1 MSTPEYDVVIRGG
14 TVIDGSGRPGFD
26 ADVAVREGRIV
37 ELGEARGRGREEIDA
52 RHQIVTP
59 GFVDIHTH
67 YDGQATWDA
76 QLAPSSLHGVT
87 TVVMGN
93 CGVGFAPVRP
103 EHHDLLVELM
113 EGVED
118 IPGTALHEGLDWK
131 WESFGDYLDAL
142 ARVRHDIDVA
152 AQLPHS
158 PLRVYVMGQR
168 GADRE
173 PASEAE
179 LAQMQE
185 LVREALAAGA
195 LGLSTSRNITH
206 RTSRGAPIP
215 TYDAQASELIALA
228 AALGRTGRG
237 VLQVVSDFRDQES
250 ELELMRQMAKAS
262 GRPLSFS
269 MLQADHAPEAWRTQ
283 LARLSAF
290 VDEGLPMT
298 AQVCGRPTGTLLGL
312 ESSMHPFIRHA
323 SYREIA
329 HLPLAERV
337 REMRTPERRHRI
349 LAEETASRS
358 RRGRMFAEGY
368 HKMFRLGDPPDYEPG
383 PEASIAAL
391 AERSGRPA
399 KEILYDILLENDGH
413 ELLYFPLSN
422 YSYNDL
428 EAAREMMQH
437 EHALLGLGDGGAHV
451 GVICDAS
458 NTTYYLAHWTRDR
471 TRGPKLELP
480 WVVRKQTRDTA
491 RAVGLY
497 DRGVIERGMKADLNV
512 IDMDRLAL
520 RPPYMMHD
528 LPAGG
533 RRLLQAAQG
542 YSATLVSG
550 QVTYRDGA
558 PTGALPGAV
567 VRGAQAPKEESA

>member
-1 MSTPEYDVVIRGG
+1 MRAPDYDVVIRGG
-14 TVIDGSGRPGFD
+14 TVIDGTGAPGFE
-26 ADVAVREGRIV
+26 ADVAIRDGTILEVGQVRGV
-37 ELGEARGRGREEIDA
+37 GREEIDA

-67 YDGQATWDA
+67 YDGQATWDS

-87 TVVMGN
+87 TIVMGN

-103 EHHDLLVELM
+103 EHHALLVELM

-118 IPGTALHEGLDWK
+118 IPGTALHEGLRWE
-131 WESFGDYLDAL
+131 WESFGEYLDAL
-142 ARVRHDIDVA
+142 ERVPHDIDVA

-173 PASEAE
+173 PASELE
-179 LAQMQE
+179 LAQMAE
-185 LVREALAAGA
+185 LVREAVAAGA
-195 LGLSTSRNITH
+195 LGLSTSRNIAH

-228 AALGRTGRG
+228 SALGQTGRG
-237 VLQVVSDFRDQES
+237 VLQVVSDFRNQDA
-250 ELELMRQMAKAS
+250 ELELMQQMAKAS

-269 MLQADHAPEAWRTQ
+269 MLQSDHAPEAWRAQ
-283 LARLSAF
+283 LARLSEF
-290 VDEGLPMT
+290 VDAGLEMT

-323 SYREIA
+323 SYRQIA

-337 REMRTPERRHRI
+337 RELRRPERRHAI
-349 LAEETASRS
+349 LSEETESRS

-368 HKMFRLGDPPDYEPG
+368 HKMFRLGDPPDYEP
-383 PEASIAAL
+383 PAEASIAAL
-391 AERSGRPA
+391 AERTGRPA
-399 KEILYDILLENDGH
+399 KELVYDILLEKDGR

-422 YSYNDL
+422 YSYTAL
-428 EAAREMMQH
+428 EAAREMMEH

-458 NTTYYLAHWTRDR
+458 NTTYYLTHWTRDR

-491 RAVGLY
+491 YAVGLR
-497 DRGVIERGMKADLNV
+497 DRGVIARGRKADLNV
-512 IDMDRLAL
+512 IDLDRLTL
-520 RPPYMMHD
+520 RAPYMVHD

-533 RRLLQAAQG
+533 RRLLQGAQG
-542 YSATLVSG
+542 YTATLVSG
-550 QVTYRDGA
+550 RVTYRDGA
-558 PTGALPGAV
+558 PTGALPGKI
-567 VRGAQAPKEESA
+567 VRGAQAPAEESA

>member
-1 MSTPEYDVVIRGG
+1 MSAHDYDVVIRGG
-14 TVIDGSGRPGFD
+14 TVIDGTGAPGFE
-26 ADVAVREGRIV
+26 ADVAVRDGTIV
-37 ELGEARGRGREEIDA
+37 AVGEVRGSAREELDA

-67 YDGQATWDA
+67 YDGQATWDSR
-76 QLAPSSLHGVT
+76 LAPSSLHGVT
-87 TVVMGN
+87 TVVMSN

-103 EHHDLLVELM
+103 EHHDLLIELM

-118 IPGTALHEGLDWK
+118 IPGTALHEGLSWE
-131 WESFGDYLDAL
+131 WESFGEYLAAL
-142 ARVRHDIDVA
+142 ERVPHDIDVA

-173 PASEAE
+173 PATEAE
-179 LAQMQE
+179 LAQME
-185 LVREALAAGA
+185 ALVREAVAAGA

-215 TYDAQASELIALA
+215 TYDAQASELVALA
-228 AALGRTGRG
+228 SALGQTGRG
-237 VLQVVSDFRDQES
+237 VLQVVSDFRNQDS
-250 ELELMRQMAKAS
+250 ELELMHQMAKAS

-269 MLQADHAPEAWRTQ
+269 MLQSDHAPEAWREQ
-283 LARLSAF
+283 LARLDAF

-312 ESSMHPFIRHA
+312 ESSMHPFIRHS

-329 HLPLAERV
+329 HLPLADRV
-337 REMRTPERRHRI
+337 LEMRTPERRRQI
-349 LAEETASRS
+349 LTEETASRS

-391 AERSGRPA
+391 AERTGRPA

-422 YSYNDL
+422 YSYTNL

-458 NTTYYLAHWTRDR
+458 NTTYYLTHWTRDR
-471 TRGPKLELP
+471 TRGPKLDLA

-491 RAVGLY
+491 RAVGLF
-497 DRGVIERGMKADLNV
+497 DRGVIARGMKADLNV
-512 IDMDRLAL
+512 IDMDRLAI
-520 RPPYMMHD
+520 RPPYLVHD

-542 YSATLVSG
+542 YTATLVSG

-567 VRGAQAPKEESA
+567 VRGSQAPKETA

>member
-1 MSTPEYDVVIRGG
+1 MSAHDYDVVIRGG
-14 TVIDGSGRPGFD
+14 TVIDGTGAPGFE
-26 ADVAVREGRIV
+26 ADVAVRDGTIV
-37 ELGEARGRGREEIDA
+37 AVGEVRGSAREELDA

-67 YDGQATWDA
+67 YDGQATWDSR
-76 QLAPSSLHGVT
+76 LAPSSLHGVT
-87 TVVMGN
+87 TVVMSN

-118 IPGTALHEGLDWK
+118 IPGTALHEGLSWE
-131 WESFGDYLDAL
+131 WESFGEYLAAL
-142 ARVRHDIDVA
+142 ERVPHDIDVA

-173 PASEAE
+173 PATEAE
-179 LAQMQE
+179 LAQME
-185 LVREALAAGA
+185 ALVREAVAAGA

-215 TYDAQASELIALA
+215 TYDAQASELVALA
-228 AALGRTGRG
+228 SALGQTGRG
-237 VLQVVSDFRDQES
+237 VLQVVSDFRNQDS
-250 ELELMRQMAKAS
+250 ELELMHQMAKAS

-269 MLQADHAPEAWRTQ
+269 MLQSDHAPEAWREQ
-283 LARLSAF
+283 LARLDAF

-312 ESSMHPFIRHA
+312 ESSMHPFIRHS

-329 HLPLAERV
+329 HLPLADRV
-337 REMRTPERRHRI
+337 LEMRTPERRRQI
-349 LAEETASRS
+349 LTEETASRS

-391 AERSGRPA
+391 AERTGRPA

-422 YSYNDL
+422 YSYTNL

-458 NTTYYLAHWTRDR
+458 NTTYYLTHWTRDR
-471 TRGPKLELP
+471 TRGPKLDLA

-491 RAVGLY
+491 RAVGLF
-497 DRGVIERGMKADLNV
+497 DRGVIARGMKADLNV
-512 IDMDRLAL
+512 IDMDRLAI
-520 RPPYMMHD
+520 RPPYMVHD

-542 YSATLVSG
+542 YTATLVSG

-567 VRGAQAPKEESA
+567 VRGSQAPKETA